1 MWRILIES
9 TQFITGVIVDTLK
22 MLFENV
28 FYTNGR
34 LNFFGWFFFVYMSI
48 ALLSA
53 IIDPLIDYFS
63 GTIRTIGTNVLSKFN
78 VEVDE
83 NGES

>member
-9 TQFITGVIVDTLK
+9 TQFVTGVIVKTLR

-53 IIDPLIDYFS
+53 IIDPLIDYFN
-63 GTIRTIGTNVLSKFN
+63 GIIRSVKIDFSSKFN
-78 VEVDE
+78 VEVDDYDE
-83 NGES
+83 N